1 LAGQNVTTAV
11 PSVSLGWAH
20 HKVLMAQSHRIRC
33 MLVAAQGSLA
43 VSLLP
48 YPFHDYLHQVVE
60 GLCKLRSL
68 SSSLSQIHLAGKEIE
83 TYFTDAASTDKVALS
98 CGPGAWRRS
107 DGWLHGARKA
117 FVRAQS
123 YVIPY
128 NPGITAR
135 EALALPFFSPKQA
148 QDS

>member
-1 LAGQNVTTAV
+1 
-11 PSVSLGWAH
+11 
-20 HKVLMAQSHRIRC
+20 MAAR
-33 MLVAAQGSLA
+33 GSLA

-48 YPFHDYLHQVVE
+48 YPVRDYQHQVVE
-60 GLCKLRSL
+60 GLCTLRRL
-68 SSSLSQIHLAGKEIE
+68 SILLSQMHLAGKKIE

-98 CGPGAWRRS
+98 CGPGAWKRS

-117 FVRAQS
+117 FLRAQS

-148 QDS
+148 QDSQ